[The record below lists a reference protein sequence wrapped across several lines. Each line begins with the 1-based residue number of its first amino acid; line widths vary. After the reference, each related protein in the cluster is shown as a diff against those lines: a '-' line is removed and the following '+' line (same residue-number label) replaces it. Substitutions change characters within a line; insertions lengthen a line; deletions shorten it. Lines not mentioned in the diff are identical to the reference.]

1 MDKKEVKYEIQEL
14 DKKSG
19 SNKVFQVV
27 ISILIIIAVIVGLI
41 FAILNFVDLDS
52 LFTQT
57 VNYKTEK
64 EVTITDKGIADAVD
78 KLYDATVIVEV
89 GTKDKISGWGSG
101 FVYKTDDKYG
111 YILTNAHVVES
122 ATKILI
128 VNSKEEEIDG
138 EVVGYDTYSD
148 VAVVKIP
155 AEKVISVAELGNT
168 EDIRL
173 GDTVFAIGTPVSLQ
187 YSFTVTRGILSGK
200 NRMVS
205 MSSTSGNAFY
215 GQQVVDSWYMSLLQ
229 IDASINSGNSG
240 GPLAN
245 SNGEVIGITNSKL
258 SNSYM
263 NSASIENMGFAIPIE
278 DALAVA
284 NQLEE
289 NGKVTRAVLGVSM
302 TTVEAAKA
310 TGYDLDDDVTYG
322 AVVADISKGSS
333 ADKADLKKGD
343 VIIKIND
350 YKVENYMYL
359 KYYLYRFNVGD
370 TVTLTYIRDGKEKT
384 VDITLKN

>member
-155 AEKVISVAELGNT
+155 AEKVIAVAELGNT

-370 TVTLTYIRDGKEKT
+370 TVTITYIRDGKEKT